1 MVGPLGDN
9 HPMKVSMDEETKLAL
24 FEQTIVPHLNEAYN
38 LAAGLTRS
46 KHDAED
52 VVQEA

>member
-1 MVGPLGDN
+1 MVGPPVDN
-9 HPMKVSMDEETKLAL
+9 HPMKVSNEETTLAQ

-46 KHDAED
+46 KNDAED
-52 VVQEA
+52 VVQ